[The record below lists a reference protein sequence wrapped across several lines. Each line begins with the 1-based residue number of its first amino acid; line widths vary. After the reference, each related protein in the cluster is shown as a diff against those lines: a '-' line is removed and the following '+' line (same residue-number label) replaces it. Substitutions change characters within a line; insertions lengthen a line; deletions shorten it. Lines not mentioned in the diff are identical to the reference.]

1 MIKQYKTSTFSIQH
15 DEEQEAKKI
24 AEAKKIDDEKKI
36 EEKKKEIK
44 PVEEKKEEKP
54 VEQSTAPKFQNKL

>member
-15 DEEQEAKKI
+15 DEEQEVKKI
-24 AEAKKIDDEKKI
+24 AEEKKI

>member
-15 DEEQEAKKI
+15 DEEQEAKNI
-24 AEAKKIDDEKKI
+24 AEAKKI

>member
-15 DEEQEAKKI
+15 EQEAEKQKI
-24 AEAKKIDDEKKI
+24 AEDKKV
-36 EEKKKEIK
+36 EEKKKEVTK

-54 VEQSTAPKFQNKL
+54 AEQTATPKFQNKL